1 MTICIAFDLQVN
13 VEGTLPNSMTRLPVG
28 CSVWN
33 RRGEGSSGPV
43 HGIWISREERG
54 MGGQHNY
61 FGLWVDS
68 NFGTQQGQALV
79 YHLQQPSTLCQGRL
93 GELMPWRCGCWGTSR
108 RRTFQDKEEHFRC

>member
-1 MTICIAFDLQVN
+1 MVSGSQRRTEKGTQVT
-13 VEGTLPNSMTRLPVG
+13 EAKY
-28 CSVWN
+28 
-33 RRGEGSSGPV
+33 E
-43 HGIWISREERG
+43 G

-93 GELMPWRCGCWGTSR
+93 GELMPWRCGCWGTSG